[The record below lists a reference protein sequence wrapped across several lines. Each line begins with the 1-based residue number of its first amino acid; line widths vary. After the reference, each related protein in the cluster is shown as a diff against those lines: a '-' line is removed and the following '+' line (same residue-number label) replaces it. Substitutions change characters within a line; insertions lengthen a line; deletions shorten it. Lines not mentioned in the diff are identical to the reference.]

1 MIVIP
6 PLTITDAILTS
17 SNVPETDFQEWLVGD
32 SYDFGEK
39 VMVATGT
46 PDVHRNYE
54 SLIVGI
60 GTNTG
65 IDPTVDQLP
74 APTGTGG
81 ANWLDLGA
89 TNTFAMFDEIV
100 GTQTTNLTSVD
111 VVLTPGEVINAV
123 AVLNVS
129 AATVQVIVDDPIDGV
144 VFDRTVDLTSAPEGI
159 NDWYAYYFTAI
170 ETVTDIVFTDL
181 PSFKDATI
189 QVIAT
194 ETGVTVAVGVLAI
207 GAQVKVG
214 TTNHGTGISIKDF
227 SIKQTDSF
235 GNFVILE
242 RAFSK
247 RADYA
252 VTVNTNRVAF
262 VQNFLTSIRA
272 TPVVWVGNEDFGST
286 IIYGYY
292 RDFDIVLSSPPIS
305 ACNIVVEGLA

>member
-54 SLIVGI
+54 SLIAGI

-89 TNTFAMFDEIV
+89 TNRWAMFDEIV

-111 VVLTPGEVINAV
+111 VVLTPGTVVNAV

-129 AATVQVIVDDPIDGV
+129 AASIQVIVDDPIDGV
-144 VFDRTVDLTSAPEGI
+144 VFDRTIQLNSPEGI
-159 NDWYAYYFTAI
+159 NDWYAYYFTPI
-170 ETVTDIVFTDL
+170 EPITDVVLTDL

-189 QVIAT
+189 QVIAL
-194 ETGVTVAVGVLAI
+194 ETGETVAVGVLAI
-207 GAQVKVG
+207 GLQAQVG
-214 TTNHGTGISIKDF
+214 ITNHGTGISIKDF
-227 SIKQTDSF
+227 SIKQTDTF

-252 VTVNTNRVAF
+252 VTVDTDRVAF
-262 VQNFLTSIRA
+262 VQNFLTSIRSV
-272 TPVVWVGNEDFGST
+272 PVVWVGNQDFGST
-286 IIYGYY
+286 IIYGFF
-292 RDFDIVLSSPPIS
+292 RDFDIILSSPPIS